1 MYVGRYIEALS
12 RIHCSRGQELNI
24 IYSECMS
31 VALVIQHAKRVRSV
45 SGSTAFFRIVSNGAK
60 DWNILTELVATIA

>member
-31 VALVIQHAKRVRSV
+31 VALVMQHSKRMRHVILLSV
-45 SGSTAFFRIVSNGAK
+45 VCLPVPYISTLSH
-60 DWNILTELVATIA
+60 